1 MSIANTANPLPKK
14 KLHDGMIKSSRTR
27 RGDWII
33 AAICFV
39 LILICILPMVHV
51 LACSLSSADN
61 LMRNDVFLIPKG
73 WNTEAYDYV
82 LKPDKVKKD
91 VNGDGIIG
99 DDEYGEE
106 ENKYVRSLKFTAILT
121 IGCTLLSITLT
132 ICAAYPLIYPNLK
145 GGKII
150 SLFMLLTM
158 YFSAGT
164 IPNYLLL
171 RNLNML
177 DTPWALVVPNCISV
191 FNVIIMRSFL
201 YGVPDSLRE
210 AAEIDGAGPL
220 RVLIRVYLP
229 LSLPVIATLSL
240 FYAVGRWNG
249 FSDALMY
256 LKDEAAKAKYSPIQL
271 LLYNLIQVATQK
283 AEQVT
288 QEGSSATSA
297 GVSKTIQ
304 MATVMFATVPI
315 LIVYPWLQRYFVAGV
330 TIGAVKG

>member
-1 MSIANTANPLPKK
+1 MSVVNNTGTLNHKK
-14 KLHDGMIKSSRTR
+14 IHDGMIKSRSTRT
-27 RGDWII
+27 GDWII
-33 AAICFV
+33 AAICF
-39 LILICILPMVHV
+39 ILMLVCLVPMLHV
-51 LACSLSSADN
+51 LASSLSAAEN
-61 LMRNDVFLIPKG
+61 LIRNDVFLWPKG
-73 WNTEAYDYV
+73 WNIEAYAKV
-82 LKPDKVKKD
+82 LTTP
-91 VNGDGIIG
+91 
-99 DDEYGEE
+99 
-106 ENKYVRSLKFTAILT
+106 KYLRSLGWTAVLT
-121 IGCTLLSITLT
+121 VICTVLSITLT

-145 GGKII
+145 GGKAI
-150 SLFMLLTM
+150 SLFFLLTM

-171 RNLNML
+171 NELKML
-177 DTPWALVVPNCISV
+177 DTPYALIFPNCISV

-220 RVLIRVYLP
+220 RVLVQVHLP
-229 LSLPVIATLSL
+229 LSLPVIATLGL

-256 LKDEAAKAKYSPIQL
+256 LKDEAAKDKYSPIQL
-271 LLYNLIQVATQK
+271 LLYNVIQNATK
-283 AEQVT
+283 PAEQAAR
-288 QEGSSATSA
+288 ENADTSA

-315 LIVYPWLQRYFVAGV
+315 LLVYPWLQRYFVAGV